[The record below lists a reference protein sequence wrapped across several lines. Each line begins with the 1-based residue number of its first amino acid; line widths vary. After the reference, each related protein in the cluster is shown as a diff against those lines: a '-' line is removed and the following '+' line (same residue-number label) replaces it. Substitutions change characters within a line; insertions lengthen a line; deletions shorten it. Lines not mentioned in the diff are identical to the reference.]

1 MHASLLQAHCIL
13 DIISQ
18 AESPDS
24 SLTPNVHSALSR
36 HMALSAN
43 VRVTPGMQPTAELID
58 LAWQGVLN
66 HSGTSQGESE
76 ALGQP

>member
-13 DIISQ
+13 DVTSQ

-24 SLTPNVHSALSR
+24 SLAPKVHSALSS

-43 VRVTPGMQPTAELID
+43 VRVTPGMQPKAELID

-66 HSGTSQGESE
+66 HPGTSLGESE
-76 ALGQP
+76 ALGQS

>member
-1 MHASLLQAHCIL
+1 M
-13 DIISQ
+13 DIMSH

-24 SLTPNVHSALSR
+24 SLASNAHSALSS

-43 VRVTPGMQPTAELID
+43 VRVTPGMQPRAELIV

-66 HSGTSQGESE
+66 HSGTNQGKVEG
-76 ALGQP
+76 L